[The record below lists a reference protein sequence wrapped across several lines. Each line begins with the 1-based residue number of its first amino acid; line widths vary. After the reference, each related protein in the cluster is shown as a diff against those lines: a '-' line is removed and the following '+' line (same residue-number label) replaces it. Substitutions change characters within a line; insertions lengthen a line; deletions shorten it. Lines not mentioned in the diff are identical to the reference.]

1 MEKKKRA
8 SQHRVGEK
16 VGEDLS
22 RVHRGV
28 VFPSLP
34 VGAEADKSLT
44 TAESTTQE
52 WIPIPTERQK
62 PDVPACFSVQWERG
76 YTSIKIHLSDDSAVP
91 RSVGVGVTGEDVIEC
106 N

>member
-1 MEKKKRA
+1 MITFRIILCVFDKWKKKKKTCPFQHQELQRA

-16 VGEDLS
+16 VGESLS

-44 TAESTTQE
+44 TAESFD
-52 WIPIPTERQK
+52 PGMN
-62 PDVPACFSVQWERG
+62 A
-76 YTSIKIHLSDDSAVP
+76 DSH
-91 RSVGVGVTGEDVIEC
+91 
-106 N
+106 